1 MIDETISRLEEKLQ
15 RSTAMN
21 EQTRQELLSLLA
33 TLKTEASAL
42 SRTHA
47 QEAQRI
53 VGLTQASTN
62 EATQQNRDS
71 ERLAGSLA
79 DLSASVDGFE
89 KSHPQLVHLVNRISE
104 ILANL
109 GI

>member
-1 MIDETISRLEEKLQ
+1 
-15 RSTAMN
+15 MN
-21 EQTRQELLSLLA
+21 EETRQELLSLLA

-53 VGLTQASTN
+53 VGLTQASAN